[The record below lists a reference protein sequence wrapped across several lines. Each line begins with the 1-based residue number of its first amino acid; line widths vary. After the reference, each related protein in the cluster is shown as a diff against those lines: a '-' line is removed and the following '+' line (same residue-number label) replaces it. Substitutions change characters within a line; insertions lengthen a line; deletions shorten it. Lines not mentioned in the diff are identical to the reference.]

1 MEHTRFDRFA
11 KSVGRR
17 VTRRNALGPLAGLGL
32 ASVSAVAPES
42 EARKRNTRKSRR
54 RRGRG
59 RASAG
64 VRLFEELADT
74 LTQAGGDCDAL
85 LAAAEDFREQNDTR
99 IDLLRAAEA
108 AWTRAERT
116 ERARRDQGRI
126 TAATERLHT
135 LLATCG
141 FRGTSATSDSLLCG
155 LTPGG
160 DVDPPAPESCQGCDC
175 GCICP
180 ISAGQCTL
188 TFFACLGGSEASCCW
203 FGACAGHQC
212 AEQCPNCCNCNVNC
226 CGC

>member
-1 MEHTRFDRFA
+1 MEHARFDRFA

-17 VTRRNALGPLAGLGL
+17 VTRRNALAPLAGLGL
-32 ASVSAVAPES
+32 ASVSAATPEA
-42 EARKRNTRKSRR
+42 EARNRDSRKSRR

-64 VRLFEELADT
+64 VRLFEELAAT
-74 LTQAGGDCDAL
+74 LTRAGGDCDAL
-85 LAAAEDFREQNDTR
+85 LAAAEQFREQNDTR
-99 IDLLRAAEA
+99 IDLLRAVEVG
-108 AWTRAERT
+108 WTRAERT
-116 ERARRDQGRI
+116 ERTRRDQQRI

-135 LLATCG
+135 LLASCG
-141 FRGTSATSDSLLCG
+141 FRGTSPALESLLCD

-160 DVDPPAPESCQGCDC
+160 DVDPPGLASCQGCDC

-180 ISAGQCTL
+180 ISAGECTL
-188 TFFACLGGSEASCCW
+188 MFFGCLGGSEASCCW

-212 AEQCPNCCNCNVNC
+212 AEQCPNCCNCNNTC